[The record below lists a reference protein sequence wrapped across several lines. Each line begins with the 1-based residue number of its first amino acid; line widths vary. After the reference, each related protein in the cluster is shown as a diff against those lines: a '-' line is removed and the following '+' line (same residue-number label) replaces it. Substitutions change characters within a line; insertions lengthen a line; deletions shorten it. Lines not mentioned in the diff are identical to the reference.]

1 MPQHL
6 YADVILPLAVKGTF
20 TYRIPL
26 STGVDV
32 CRGMRVAVQFGKRKI
47 YTAIVL
53 DVYPSKPAGYE
64 FKNVVSVLDSLPVVN
79 DLQLRLWEWIGSYY
93 MCTLGEVCHAALP
106 SGLKLESETRIVP
119 LTASFSEEVQ
129 HESERQILQVLSRT
143 KNMSIRQLQ
152 KFFHNRNIMPV
163 IKGMMDKG
171 LVSIEEK
178 IRRKISSK
186 ILVMIHLSKPYQE
199 CESLEALFEK
209 LQRSK
214 AKIRLLSAYLE
225 LTAENTGQ
233 TKTGVEKTVLLSK
246 AETGNAVLAP
256 MIKQGIFYT
265 TEKQEQKPVIIPAG
279 RQLKQP
285 AKLNEMQQEALQKIK
300 KDFLNK
306 DVVLLHGVTSS
317 GKTEIYMHLIRETLD
332 KGKQVLYLLPE
343 IALTAQM
350 INRLQLVFGNQV
362 AVYHSRYSERERLQV
377 WNELLHDNNRQEH
390 KLCVILG
397 ARSSI
402 FLPFANLG
410 LIIVDEE
417 HENSYKQF
425 DPAPRYHARDTAIIL
440 AQMHRAKVVLG
451 TATPSLESYYNCKTG
466 KYGLVELPLRFLDM
480 KMPEILVLNTREAR
494 RRKAMYSHFS
504 ALLTEHVTRALQH
517 HNQVILFQNRRGF
530 SSFLECDDCGYVPLC
545 KRCDVSLTYHKK
557 NNRIKCHY
565 CGYSDTVP
573 AQCPVCTSKHIMMK
587 GFGTEKIE
595 EEIALLFPEARVGRL
610 DFDTTR
616 TRKSYEQLLAAFDR
630 KELDILVGTQ
640 MVSKGLD
647 FDNVKVVGIMN
658 ADTLLNYPDF
668 RSYERSYQLMAQVS
682 GRAGRKNE
690 RGMVIIQTADDK
702 HPVVDAV
709 VKNDYHA
716 LYTGQLKERR
726 RFNYPPFSRLVRIT
740 LKHRDRELLDDAAD
754 KLAGN
759 LKYHLD
765 DRVIG
770 PEYPLVS
777 RVHNYHL
784 KNMLIKIEKGNK
796 HQEMKAI
803 VADEIQALVKTSAF
817 KALQIVADVDPY

>member
-1 MPQHL
+1 MPQYL

-20 TYRIPL
+20 TYRIPY
-26 STGVDV
+26 STGLEV

-47 YTAIVL
+47 YTAVVL

-64 FKNVVSVLDSLPVVN
+64 FKNIIAVLDSQPVVN
-79 DLQLRLWEWIGSYY
+79 DLQLSLWEWIGAYY

-106 SGLKLESETRIVP
+106 SGLKLESETRIIP
-119 LTASFSEEVQ
+119 LAASFAEEGQ
-129 HESERQILQVLSRT
+129 HESEKQILHTLSHAKSMT
-143 KNMSIRQLQ
+143 IKQLQ
-152 KFFHNRNIMPV
+152 KLLHIRNIMP
-163 IKGMMDKG
+163 ILKGMMDKG
-171 LVSIEEK
+171 LVTIEEK
-178 IRRKISSK
+178 FRRKIRTK
-186 ILVMIHLSKPYQE
+186 ILVMIHLSKPYQKRK
-199 CESLEALFEK
+199 SLEALFGTLK
-209 LQRSK
+209 RSK
-214 AKIRLLSAYLE
+214 AKKRLLSAYLE
-225 LTAENTGQ
+225 QITEHTG
-233 TKTGVEKTVLLSK
+233 KSKAGIEKTVLLHK
-246 AETGNAVLAP
+246 AKTGNAVLAA

-265 TEKQEQKPVIIPAG
+265 TEKQEQKPTTISAG
-279 RQLKQP
+279 RQLKLP

-300 KDFLNK
+300 KDLLNK
-306 DVVLLHGVTSS
+306 EVVLLHGVTSS
-317 GKTEIYMHLIRETLD
+317 GKTEIYMHLIRETLS

-350 INRLQLVFGNQV
+350 INRLQLVFGDQV

-377 WNELLHDNNRQEH
+377 WNELLHDKNRQEY
-390 KLCVILG
+390 KLPVILG
-397 ARSSI
+397 ARSAI
-402 FLPFANLG
+402 FLPFTNLG

-425 DPAPRYHARDTAIIL
+425 DPAPRYHARDAAIIL
-440 AQMHRAKVVLG
+440 AQMHKAKVVLG
-451 TATPSLESYYNCKTG
+451 TATPSLESYHNCKTG
-466 KYGLVELPLRFLDM
+466 KYGLVELPHRFLDM

-504 ALLTEHVTRALQH
+504 SVLTEHITHALQH

-530 SSFLECDDCGYVPLC
+530 SSFFECEECGYVPLC

-557 NNRIKCHY
+557 NNRLKCHY
-565 CGYSDTVP
+565 CGYSDTLP
-573 AQCPVCTSKHIMMK
+573 SQCPVCNSNHIMMK

-595 EEIALLFPEARVGRL
+595 EEIALLFPEARIGRL

-616 TRKSYEQLLAAFDR
+616 TRKSYEQLLDAFDR

-658 ADTLLNYPDF
+658 ADSMLNYPDF
-668 RSYERSYQLMAQVS
+668 RSYERSYQLMLQVS

-690 RGMVIIQTADDK
+690 RGIVVIQTVDDK
-702 HPVVDAV
+702 HPVIDAV

-716 LYTGQLKERR
+716 LFAGQLNERR
-726 RFNYPPFSRLVRIT
+726 RFNYPPFSRLIRIT

-754 KLAGN
+754 KLAKN
-759 LKYHLD
+759 LKYHLG

-770 PEYPLVS
+770 PEYPLIM

-796 HQEMKAI
+796 HQEMKAF
-803 VADEIQALVKTSAF
+803 VSDEIQALAKTSTF
-817 KALQIVADVDPY
+817 KAVQIVIDVDPY